1 MEHMP
6 GMHMPAPAPA
16 PAQAPAPAPTE
27 AMPDMPGMDMPG
39 MNMGAGATSAQQP
52 YCTNSMTMNMGGYG
66 PVTKVSTHDPIKN
79 VNEVV
84 IWRLHRPDHCWEPI

>member
-1 MEHMP
+1 
-6 GMHMPAPAPA
+6 MHMPAPAPA

-27 AMPDMPGMDMPG
+27 SMPGMDMPG

-52 YCTNSMTMNMGGYG
+52 YCTHSMTMNMGGYG
-66 PVTKVSTHDPIKN
+66 PVTKVSTENLIKD

-84 IWRLHRPDHCWEPI
+84 IWQVHRPGR